1 MRRRALLAAVTGI
14 ALALTAACGSS
25 GPGDTKS
32 GEVHVWS
39 LQDAGLTPV
48 VKASITRYNKDGDN
62 KASLSTYI
70 NDAYKQKIQVA
81 MGSPNAPDVFYNW
94 GGGNLKQFVD
104 ANQVAPLD
112 DALAKKPEV
121 KDAFLPAVLKTANL
135 DGKQYGLP
143 MTGTQPVIFFYNK
156 KVFTAAGAQP
166 PKTYDD
172 FLKLVDLFKS
182 KKVTP
187 IALPG
192 SQGWTELMYAEYF
205 LDRIGGPEKFDA
217 IQKDPAAWKD
227 PDVVK
232 ALQMCQDLAKK
243 GAFGTNFAS
252 INYDNAG
259 AGKLLATGKS
269 AMFLMGTWEY
279 PTQLTNNPDFAK
291 KDLGWFQFPSI
302 AGGKGQP
309 GNLVGNPSNYF
320 SVNGNSKNKDAAIDY
335 LINTV
340 SSDGYIDDLIKSGAV
355 PATKNAESKLAGK
368 PNAEFNGD
376 VFKMVSTAPSFAQ
389 SWDQAIAPDIAK
401 ELLTNLQKLF
411 LQQITPQAFVDDMAK
426 RK

>member
-1 MRRRALLAAVTGI
+1 MKASVDRF
-14 ALALTAACGSS
+14 SKD
-25 GPGDTKS
+25 GDTK
-32 GEVHVWS
+32 
-39 LQDAGLTPV
+39 AT
-48 VKASITRYNKDGDN
+48 
-62 KASLSTYI
+62 LSTYI

-94 GGGNLKQFVD
+94 GGGNLDQFVKAGQVESLD
-104 ANQVAPLD
+104 A
-112 DALAKKPEV
+112 ALAKKPEV
-121 KDAFLPAVLKTANL
+121 KDAFLPSVLETANL

-156 KVFTAAGAQP
+156 AVFAAAGAQP
-166 PKTYDD
+166 PTTYDD
-172 FLKLVDLFKS
+172 LLKLVDLFKS

-205 LDRIGGPEKFDA
+205 LDRIGGPEKWEA
-217 IQKDPAAWKD
+217 IAKSGGAAWQDPA
-227 PDVVK
+227 VVQ
-232 ALQMCQDLAKK
+232 ALQYCQDLAKK

-279 PTQLTNNPDFAK
+279 PTQLTNNPAFAK
-291 KDLGWFQFPSI
+291 KDLGWFQFPSLP
-302 AGGKGQP
+302 GGKGEP

-320 SVNGNSKNKDAAIDY
+320 SVNASSKNKEAAVDY
-335 LINTV
+335 VVDTV
-340 SSDGYIDDLIKSGAV
+340 SSDAYIDDLIKSGAV

-389 SWDQAIAPDIAK
+389 SWDQAVAPDIAK
-401 ELLTNLQKLF
+401 RLLDNLQKLF
-411 LQQITPQAFVDDMAK
+411 LQKITPKAFVDDMAQAK
-426 RK
+426 